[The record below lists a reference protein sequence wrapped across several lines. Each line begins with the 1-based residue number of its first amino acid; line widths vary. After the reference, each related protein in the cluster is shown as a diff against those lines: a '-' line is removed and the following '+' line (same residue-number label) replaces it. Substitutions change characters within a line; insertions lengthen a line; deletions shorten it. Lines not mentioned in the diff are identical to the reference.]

1 MKAFRCDSCGE
12 YYDNQPSKVVRVIF
26 GSDNDVGTFKIN
38 SNSLEP
44 DICEDCQVKI
54 AKMFPMIKIRDKVT
68 KEEL

>member
-1 MKAFRCDSCGE
+1 MKAFRCDSCGK

-26 GSDNDVGTFKIN
+26 GTPGNGDNFYPIGG
-38 SNSLEP
+38 SMEP
-44 DICEDCQVKI
+44 DICEECQIKI